1 MKSHRRS
8 LLSAA
13 VAGLVFTTAPA
24 AFAQQG
30 LPPVIKIGSIQPL
43 TGSSAPNGALG
54 RAVIDMTVR
63 EINAAGGIAGRKVE
77 VVYGDDGTDPA
88 RAVAEAKRLIDQE
101 KVHAISGPAIAANA
115 LAAAPETTR
124 AKILSLPFTGAT
136 SITPQVYPYGFATF
150 YAVDSFANAMAD
162 YAIDVLK
169 FTSIG
174 VLTDTGAQGK
184 LAAEAFRKHLTQRG
198 VKIAAMESADFAAT
212 DVLPQTLNLRRAGAG
227 VILQVSSNQNTPA
240 RLYMATEEMGW
251 KVPIVSQVSAL
262 FPAQIQGI
270 VGSNPFPSG
279 RLIGLTTKST
289 TYCQGEKTA
298 DLPYVKFLNRVK
310 AAVPDWQK
318 LALPLAGYYYDGVHL
333 IKAAIEGTKSVEGP
347 RLAAW
352 VEANSGKIPAIVGKM
367 SASKTNHILYGPDVF
382 AFTTRPDVTVDG
394 VSLREGCKK

>member
-1 MKSHRRS
+1 MKMHRRN

-13 VAGLVFTTAPA
+13 VAGVVMGLAPA
-24 AFAQQG
+24 AFAQQ
-30 LPPVIKIGSIQPL
+30 LPQVIKIGSVQPL
-43 TGSSAPNGALG
+43 TGSSAAGGALG
-54 RAVIDMTVR
+54 KAVVDMTVK

-88 RAVAEAKRLIDQE
+88 RAVAESKRLIEQE
-101 KVHAISGPAIAANA
+101 KVHVLGGPQIAANA
-115 LAAAPETTR
+115 MAAAQEITK
-124 AKILSLPFTGAT
+124 AKIVSLPFTGAT

-184 LAAEAFRKHLTQRG
+184 LAAEAFKKRLTERG
-198 VKIAAMESADFAAT
+198 VKIAAMETADFAAT

-240 RLYMATEEMGW
+240 RLFMATEEMGW
-251 KVPIVSQVSAL
+251 KVPIISQVSAL
-262 FPAQIQGI
+262 FPAQIKDI
-270 VGSNPFPSG
+270 VGTNPYPSG

-289 TYCQGEKTA
+289 TYCPGEKTA
-298 DLPYVKFLNRVK
+298 ELPYVKFLKRVK

-318 LALPLAGYYYDGVHL
+318 LPLPLAGYHYDGVQL
-333 IKAAIEGTKSVEGP
+333 IKAAIEGTKSIDGP
-347 RLAAW
+347 KMAAW
-352 VEANSGKIPAIVGKM
+352 VEANSGKIPTVVGKM

-382 AFTTRPDVTVDG
+382 AFTARPDETVDG